1 MKFALNGALTIGT
14 LDGANVEM
22 REHVGADNFFIFGL
36 EAHEVEERRA
46 AGIDGYA
53 VVEKS
58 LRLRAV
64 LKALSQGT
72 FSKGDNSRYL
82 PIIDS
87 IYHGDWFMVGTD
99 FDAYLAAQ
107 EQVAQ
112 TWLRSKDWTRMAI
125 ANSVHMGW
133 FSSDRTIRDY
143 ARDIWNVPTN

>member
-22 REHVGADNFFIFGL
+22 RDHVGAENFFIFGL
-36 EAHEVEERRA
+36 EAHEVDARRA
-46 AGIDGYA
+46 AGIDGYSL
-53 VVEKS
+53 VESS

-64 LKALSQGT
+64 LKTLSQGL
-72 FSKGDNSRYL
+72 FSKGDTSRFL

-87 IYHGDWFMVGTD
+87 IYHGDWFMVGSD

-107 EQVAQ
+107 DQVAK
-112 TWLRSKDWTRMAI
+112 TWTLSKDWTHMAI
-125 ANSVHMGW
+125 QNSVHIGW
-133 FSSDRTIRDY
+133 FSSDRTIREY